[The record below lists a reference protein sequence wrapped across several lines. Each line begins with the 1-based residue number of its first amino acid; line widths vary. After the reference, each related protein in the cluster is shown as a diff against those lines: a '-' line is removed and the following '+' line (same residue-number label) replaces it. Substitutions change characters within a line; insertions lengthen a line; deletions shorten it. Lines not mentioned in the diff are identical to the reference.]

1 MHPKDFLEKRWA
13 AWHCGD
19 IPTELLRAYKRE
31 VAPLLN
37 VCTIEDPYILT
48 TIENLILRHLQIEAA
63 RENLLAA
70 QELRELVEDVRLY
83 LPWVAVSMGI
93 LIITFFIRSLV

>member
-13 AWHCGD
+13 SWHSGD
-19 IPTELLRAYKRE
+19 VPTELIRAYKRE

-37 VCTIEDPYILT
+37 VCTIEDPYVFT
-48 TIENLILRHLQIEAA
+48 CIENLILRHLQTQAA

-70 QELRELVEDVRLY
+70 QELRKLVEDVRLY
-83 LPWVAVSMGI
+83 LPWVAGSMGI
-93 LIITFFIRSLV
+93 LIITFFTLSLL